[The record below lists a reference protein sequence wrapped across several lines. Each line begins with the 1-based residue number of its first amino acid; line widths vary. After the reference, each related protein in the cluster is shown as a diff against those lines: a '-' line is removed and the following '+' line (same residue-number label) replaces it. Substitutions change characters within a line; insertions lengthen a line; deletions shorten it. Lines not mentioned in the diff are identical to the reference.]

1 VSSTKSKTDL
11 DPDTIDLGPVP
22 YCFSFMQGRTLDFIE
37 GESLTIGFPVL
48 KHYLNPLGSMQ
59 GGFISAA
66 VDNVFGPLCY
76 SATKT
81 TATTM
86 IDMVTSY
93 HRPIFEGDELI
104 VTATVK
110 TKGRTKI
117 HMIAEAYNREN
128 KLIATASCDYIH
140 LQR

>member
-1 VSSTKSKTDL
+1 MSSTRSKTEL
-11 DPDTIDLGPVP
+11 NPDPIDLGSVP
-22 YCFSFMQGRTLDFIE
+22 HCFSFMQGRILDYIE
-37 GESLTIGFPVL
+37 GESLTIGFPVFR
-48 KHYLNPLGSMQ
+48 HYLNPSGSMQ

-81 TATTM
+81 PQTTM
-86 IDMVTSY
+86 IDMMTSY

-110 TKGRTKI
+110 TKGRTRI

-128 KLIATASCDYIH
+128 KLVATASCDYIH
-140 LQR
+140 LRR